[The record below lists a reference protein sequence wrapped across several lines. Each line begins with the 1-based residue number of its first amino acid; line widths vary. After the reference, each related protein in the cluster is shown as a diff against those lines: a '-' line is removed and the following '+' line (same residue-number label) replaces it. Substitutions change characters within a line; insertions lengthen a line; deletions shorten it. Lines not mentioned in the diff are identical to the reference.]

1 MKKLLFLLVI
11 LFFAVLINPEAAQA
25 QTPSSTPSALRA
37 SPNETGLPFIRNYSP
52 KEYGAHAQ
60 NWTIAQDKRGV
71 MYFGNGLGVL
81 EYDGVSW
88 RLLQLPNKS
97 SIRTLALAETG
108 GRLYAGGI
116 GEFGYFQPDRIGQ
129 MRYLS
134 LLDFVPEAQ
143 RHFGDIWTAHAT
155 GEGVYFQ
162 ARERLFRLTPVA
174 GSLEWR
180 VKTWEPQTNFMF
192 TFYLD
197 STLYVHQR
205 GLGLMKMSADSLHL
219 LPGSEPL
226 GNDRMQ
232 VMLPFPDGKKYL
244 LGLFSGK
251 LFTFDGRTFAPFRA
265 DANAATILAN
275 QTLYKGT
282 VLTDGSF
289 VLGTTQNGLAIV
301 NSQGRLLWHLDR
313 ASGLQDNGV
322 FSVHA
327 DRATG
332 QLWLGL
338 DKGIARVEITAPL
351 SHYDAQS
358 GITSAVLAI
367 ARHQGK
373 LYVGTSAGAVWLNPS
388 TSMFQPV
395 YGIGN
400 QTFALLSIGE
410 TLLAAT
416 NDGLYE
422 ITGDRARVVRA
433 SVAGDFQAS
442 AMHLWRQDP
451 RYLFVTLFDGIG
463 VMRRNGE
470 DWVDEGKILGV
481 TEQSYHITESADGSL
496 WLGTS
501 AQGVVRVTFPE
512 GGDALSRIRNARPE
526 QFGAA
531 RGLPEGGAAALSAN
545 GREYFVFLEGIFRFD
560 ENQQRMAPDSTFQ
573 SLSHGGDPNEYRLIT
588 DNRGRLWMSFGQES
602 AVGLPQAD
610 GSYRIEKAPFLP
622 FADVA
627 VAAILPEDNGIV
639 WFGGTEGVIRYDSN
653 LQKDYAAGFSA
664 LIRRVV
670 VGEDSL
676 IFGGM
681 VGTSGTVE
689 TFRRNVSTLAYSHNT
704 LHFEYAAPFFEQ
716 ENKTQYQTFLE
727 GFDKNWSAWH
737 RHTQKEYTNLSEGDY
752 RFRVRAKNIYQHE
765 SQEGVYE
772 FKIQPPWYRTA
783 WAYLFY
789 LLAAGGFVFG
799 LIRIRTRQLEASHR
813 ELEKTVA
820 ERTQEIQQKVNEL
833 AIINSV
839 GSGLA
844 KQLDFQAIVDLVGD
858 KIRDIFKSPTIYIAL
873 HDRKTNLIRFPYY
886 LELDKRIKQ
895 ESFPLGSGLTSQVI
909 KSCQPLLIV
918 ENAERRFAELGA
930 VYVSEDEVPKKSWLG
945 VPILMGEV
953 ATGVITLQDVK
964 EHAYAEADV
973 RLLSTLA
980 SNMGVA
986 LENARLF
993 DETNRLL
1000 KDTEQRNAE
1009 LAVINSV
1016 QEGLVAQMDM
1026 QGIYDL
1032 VGEKMRTIFNAQV
1045 IDIVTYDREANLIE
1059 DRYSY
1064 EKGDTTRLG
1073 PRQPKGFRKHVIE
1086 NRQPLVLNQNMVQA
1100 QHDYDNQV
1108 VIGEPTKSCVFVP
1121 MIAGGEVTGVV
1132 SLQNL
1137 DQENAFPDSD
1147 VRLLTTLANSMSVAL
1162 ENARLFDETNRLLK
1176 ETEQRNAE
1184 LAVINSVQEGL
1195 VAQMDMQGIYDL
1207 VGEKIRDIFDA
1218 QVVIIGTFDHA
1229 AGLELFQYMFEKGE
1243 RYYPEP
1249 RAISGVRTH
1258 LIRTRQ
1264 LVLIN
1269 ENFEQTLADYGG
1281 GRAIPGTEMPKSAV
1295 WIPLTVG
1302 DTVKGYVSLQNID
1315 RENVFSDSDVR
1326 LLTTLANSM
1335 SVALE
1340 NARLFDETN
1349 RLLKETEARAA
1360 ELAIINKVGEGLAQQ
1375 LDFQGII
1382 DLVGDKIAE
1391 VFKAQVVSVSLYDP
1405 KTNTIHHRYVLER
1418 GERFYFDKPNEI
1430 DADRLEIIQT
1440 RKPLV
1445 FGTAEE
1451 MIARTGEEVI
1461 AGEFPKSY
1469 MGVPIILGQEAT
1481 GVVTVQDLDRE
1492 HAFGDSDVRLLETLA
1507 SNMGVALENARLFDE
1522 TKRLLKESEQ
1532 RNAELAVINGVQ
1544 EGLVRELDMQGI
1556 YELVGNR
1563 LTTLFDIQ
1571 VVIIRTFDHDAGME
1585 HWQFA
1590 FEKGERMQSAPRQI
1604 IWANREL
1611 IRTKQPLV
1619 INENYAAT
1627 AQKFGGKGVTVG
1639 KPPKSAV
1646 FMPLLVGDTVKG
1658 SISLQN
1664 VDRENA
1670 FSESDVRLLS
1680 TLANSMS
1687 VALENARLFHETHR
1701 LLADTKQRA
1710 AELATVNSISEAL
1723 ASQLKQDDLIQLVGE
1738 QIRQVFR
1745 ANIVYVALLDKATN
1759 MIHFPYSFG
1768 EDSAPI
1774 ALGEGLTSQIIKTG
1788 KPLLI
1793 NEDVDASYTKLGI
1806 ADTGA
1811 PAESYLGVPIPVGN
1825 EVIGVISAQSSEQ
1838 ENRFTEA
1845 DLRLL
1850 NTIAANV
1857 GVALHNARLFEETQE
1872 ARAAAEEAN
1881 EAKSSFL
1888 STVSHEL
1895 RTPLTSVLGFAKIIK
1910 KRLDEKIFPLVKTE
1924 DNKVKRTV
1932 DQVAENLNVVVAE
1945 GERLTTLINN
1955 VLDLAKIE
1963 AGKIEW
1969 HKETLNV
1976 PEIIERAT
1984 AATASLFDSSG
1995 LKLKKDV
2002 DASLPE
2008 IIGDQDKLIQ
2018 VVINL
2023 ISNAVKFTDKGSV
2036 TCRAKQ
2042 TDGEIVVSIID
2053 TGAGIAPEDQPRV
2066 FEKFKQVGD
2075 TLTNKPKGTGL
2086 GLTISKEIVEHHGGR
2101 IWLKSELGKGSTF
2114 SFALPIKN
2122 TTAHDGELPHVDF
2135 AALMAQLKQR
2145 VQTTAMKSKEGKPS
2159 ILVVDDE
2166 ASIRELLNQELHE
2179 AGYQVRVAA
2188 NGREALEQVR
2198 REPPD
2203 LVILDVMMP
2212 EMNGFDVAAVLK
2224 NDPQTMDIP
2233 ILILSIVQD
2242 KERGFRLG
2250 VDRYLTKPID
2260 TDALLRE
2267 VGSLLQQGKS
2277 HRKVMVVDEEAST
2290 VKSLAEVLQARGYH
2304 VVEAN
2309 GGELMKKAI
2318 SEKPD
2323 IIILNSMLSGKQE
2336 LVKTLRFEKGLEDVL
2351 FLVYQ

>member
-1 MKKLLFLLVI
+1 LDNLKIQPLAIFNHTETTMKKLLLLIVI
-11 LFFAVLINPEAAQA
+11 VCCAGLTNPEPAKA
-25 QTPSSTPSALRA
+25 QTPSAPRSALSELGR
-37 SPNETGLPFIRNYSP
+37 PFLRNFSA
-52 KEYGAHAQ
+52 KEYGAHPQ
-60 NWTIAQDKRGV
+60 NWAIAQDDRGI
-71 MYFGNGLGVL
+71 MYFGNGNGIL

-88 RLLQLPNKS
+88 RKIELPNKS
-97 SIRTLALAETG
+97 LVRALAKAADGRIYVG
-108 GRLYAGGI
+108 GRDDFGYLAPDSLGRMRYVTLLELVTEDNRHFSDIRDVYATAQGIYFVTQTHLFRYRPASGNAVATVKIWKPQTQFLRAFYAHEALYLNQAGIGLMRMVGDSLQLVAGGKRFADEEVYCI
-116 GEFGYFQPDRIGQ
+116 LPFHSGAGQVDERHLLVGTRTQGLFLYDGASFQPYQTETSGF
-129 MRYLS
+129 
-134 LLDFVPEAQ
+134 LL
-143 RHFGDIWTAHAT
+143 
-155 GEGVYFQ
+155 
-162 ARERLFRLTPVA
+162 
-174 GSLEWR
+174 
-180 VKTWEPQTNFMF
+180 TNQ
-192 TFYLD
+192 
-197 STLYVHQR
+197 LYQ
-205 GLGLMKMSADSLHL
+205 GA
-219 LPGSEPL
+219 
-226 GNDRMQ
+226 
-232 VMLPFPDGKKYL
+232 
-244 LGLFSGK
+244 
-251 LFTFDGRTFAPFRA
+251 
-265 DANAATILAN
+265 ILAN
-275 QTLYKGT
+275 GAFALA
-282 VLTDGSF
+282 
-289 VLGTTQNGLAIV
+289 TTRGGLAIMDQ
-301 NSQGRLLWHLDR
+301 QGHLLQHLDR
-313 ASGLQDNGV
+313 SAGLQDNSILFV
-322 FSVHA
+322 YP
-327 DRATG
+327 DREGA
-332 QLWLGL
+332 LWLAL
-338 DKGIARVEITAPL
+338 NN
-351 SHYDAQS
+351 
-358 GITSAVLAI
+358 GITRIEIASPFTFYNEDAAGRPLQVYPAI
-367 ARHQGK
+367 IRHKGT
-373 LYVGTSAGAVWLNPS
+373 LYVATNLGISYLHLQPNEFRPVAGTSGACFS
-388 TSMFQPV
+388 
-395 YGIGN
+395 
-400 QTFALLSIGE
+400 LLPFGKV
-410 TLLAAT
+410 LLAAT
-416 NDGLYE
+416 GDGVYQ
-422 ITGDRARVVRA
+422 IVGDRANVVKP
-433 SVAGDFQAS
+433 SVNRSFS
-442 AMHLWRQDP
+442 TYSLHRSRQDSN
-451 RYLFVTLFDGIG
+451 RVFVGLEDGLASL
-463 VMRRNGE
+463 RWQNGK
-470 DWVDEGKILGV
+470 WIDEGKIPGINETV
-481 TEQSYHITESADGSL
+481 YTIVEAKAGRL
-496 WLGTS
+496 WLGTTG
-501 AQGVVRVTFPE
+501 QGVVQVNFPQSTERE
-512 GGDALSRIRNARPE
+512 GADLKTPAITRFDLRH
-526 QFGAA
+526 
-531 RGLPEGGAAALSAN
+531 GLPRGESLLYETFDG
-545 GREYFVFLEGIFRFD
+545 FVVATSEGIFTFD
-560 ENQQRMAPDSTFQ
+560 AAQQRFFPDSTLDITFT
-573 SLSHGGDPNEYRLIT
+573 GGIREVEQLAPDHLGN
-588 DNRGRLWMSFGQES
+588 LWIGSEEAGEM
-602 AVGLPQAD
+602 AVALRQTG
-610 GSYRIEKAPFLP
+610 GSYVLDRTPFLGIP
-622 FADVA
+622 KATIWGVY
-627 VAAILPEDNGIV
+627 PEANGVV
-639 WFGGTEGVIRYDSN
+639 WFGGPEGLVRYDSN
-653 LQKDYAAGFSA
+653 IKKDYAADFPA
-664 LIRRVV
+664 LIRRVAV
-670 VGEDSL
+670 YSDSV
-676 IFGGM
+676 IFGGADN
-681 VGTSGTVE
+681 GRGGQPSAP
-689 TFRRNVSTLAYSHNT
+689 TLPYSSNA
-704 LHFEYAAPFFEQ
+704 LHFEFATPRFE
-716 ENKTQYQTFLE
+716 NVTRNQYQTYLE
-727 GFDKNWSAWH
+727 GFDKNWSAWSAK
-737 RHTQKEYTNLSEGDY
+737 TEKDYTNLPAGDY
-752 RFRVRAKNIYQHE
+752 HFHVRAKNIYEHE
-765 SQEGVYE
+765 SSEAIYA
-772 FKIQPPWYRTA
+772 FSILPPWYRTA

-789 LLAAGGFVFG
+789 VLAAGGFVIG
-799 LIRIRTRQLEASHR
+799 LVRIRTRQLKVRQR
-813 ELEKTVA
+813 ELEKTVE

-873 HDRKTNLIRFPYY
+873 HDRKTNLIHFPYY
-886 LELDKRIKQ
+886 LELAERIKQ
-895 ESFPLGSGLTSQVI
+895 EPVSLGSGLTSHVI
-909 KSCQPLLIV
+909 KTCQPLLIV
-918 ENAERRFAELGA
+918 ENAERRFTELGA

-964 EHAYAEADV
+964 EHAYTEADV

-980 SNMGVA
+980 ANMGVA

-1032 VGEKMRTIFNAQV
+1032 VGDKIREIFNAQV
-1045 IDIVTYDREANLIE
+1045 FDIVTYDREANLIE
-1059 DRYSY
+1059 DRYAF

-1073 PRQPKGFRKHVIE
+1073 PREPKGFRKHVIE
-1086 NRQPLVLNQNMVQA
+1086 NRQPLVINQDVEQA
-1100 QHDYDNQV
+1100 GREYDNPV
-1108 VIGEPTKSCVFVP
+1108 LIGEIPKSLVFVP

-1137 DQENAFPDSD
+1137 DQENAFP
-1147 VRLLTTLANSMSVAL
+1147 
-1162 ENARLFDETNRLLK
+1162 
-1176 ETEQRNAE
+1176 
-1184 LAVINSVQEGL
+1184 
-1195 VAQMDMQGIYDL
+1195 
-1207 VGEKIRDIFDA
+1207 
-1218 QVVIIGTFDHA
+1218 
-1229 AGLELFQYMFEKGE
+1229 
-1243 RYYPEP
+1243 
-1249 RAISGVRTH
+1249 
-1258 LIRTRQ
+1258 
-1264 LVLIN
+1264 
-1269 ENFEQTLADYGG
+1269 
-1281 GRAIPGTEMPKSAV
+1281 
-1295 WIPLTVG
+1295 
-1302 DTVKGYVSLQNID
+1302 
-1315 RENVFSDSDVR
+1315 DSDVR

-1382 DLVGDKIAE
+1382 DLVGDKIVE
-1391 VFKAQVVSVSLYDP
+1391 VFKAQVVTVSLFDS
-1405 KTNTIHHRYVLER
+1405 KANTIHHRYLIER
-1418 GERFYFDKPNEI
+1418 GQRFLFENPQACDP
-1430 DADRLEIIQT
+1430 DRLEIIQT

-1451 MIARTGEEVI
+1451 MIARTGEEVL

-1532 RNAELAVINGVQ
+1532 RNAELAVINSVQ

-1556 YELVGNR
+1556 YDLVGNR
-1563 LTTLFDIQ
+1563 LCTLFDIQ
-1571 VVIIRTFDHDAGME
+1571 VVIIRTFDHDTGME

-1590 FEKGERMQSAPRQI
+1590 FEKGERMRSAPRPI

-1611 IRTKQPLV
+1611 IRTRQPLV
-1619 INENYAAT
+1619 INENYTET
-1627 AQKFGGKGVTVG
+1627 AHKFGGKGVTVG

-1646 FMPLLVGDTVKG
+1646 FMPMLVGETVKG

-1670 FSESDVRLLS
+1670 FSEPDVRLLS

-1687 VALENARLFHETHR
+1687 VALENARLFHETNR

-1723 ASQLKQDDLIQLVGE
+1723 ASQLNQDDLIQLVGE

-1768 EDSAPI
+1768 EDASPLAF
-1774 ALGEGLTSQIIKTG
+1774 GEGLTSQIIRTG

-1811 PAESYLGVPIPVGN
+1811 PAESYLGVPIPVGS

-1838 ENRFTEA
+1838 ENRFTED

-1850 NTIAANV
+1850 NTIASNV

-1910 KRLDEKIFPLVKTE
+1910 KRLEEKIFPLLKIE
-1924 DNKVKRTV
+1924 DNRTQRTV
-1932 DQVAENLNVVVAE
+1932 DQVAGNLNVVVAE

-1969 HKETLNV
+1969 HMETLNV

-1995 LKLKKDV
+1995 LKLKNDV
-2002 DASLPE
+2002 DTSLPE
-2008 IIGDQDKLIQ
+2008 IVGDQDKMIQ

-2036 TCRAKQ
+2036 TCRAKFHPERSVEGQ
-2042 TDGEIVVSIID
+2042 KNGEIVVSIID
-2053 TGAGIAPEDQPRV
+2053 TGMGIAPEDQPKV

-2075 TLTNKPKGTGL
+2075 TLTDKPKGTGL
-2086 GLTISKEIVEHHGGR
+2086 GLTICKEIVEHHGGR
-2101 IWLKSELGKGSTF
+2101 IWVESEIGVGSTF
-2114 SFALPIKN
+2114 AFALPIKSQ
-2122 TTAHDGELPHVDF
+2122 TEPRPGGELAHVDF
-2135 AALMAQLKQR
+2135 TALMAQLRQR
-2145 VQTTAMKSKEGKPS
+2145 VQTTAMKPKDGKPS

-2166 ASIRELLNQELHE
+2166 ASIRELLNQNLQE
-2179 AGYQVRVAA
+2179 AGYQVRVAS
-2188 NGREALEQVR
+2188 NGREAIEQVR

-2203 LVILDVMMP
+2203 LIILDVMMP

-2224 NDPQTMDIP
+2224 NDPATMHIP
-2233 ILILSIVQD
+2233 ILILSILQD
-2242 KERGFRLG
+2242 RERGFRLG
-2250 VDRYLTKPID
+2250 IDRYLTKPID
-2260 TDALLRE
+2260 TEALFRE

-2277 HRKVMVVDEEAST
+2277 HRKVMVVDEDAST
-2290 VKSLAEVLQARGYH
+2290 VKTLAEVLQTRGYH

-2309 GGELMKKAI
+2309 GPELVQKAV

-2336 LVKTLRFEKGLEDVL
+2336 LVKTLRFEKGLEDVS

>member
-1 MKKLLFLLVI
+1 MKNFIII
-11 LFFAVLINPEAAQA
+11 LAIVYFPAMVASQA
-25 QTPSSTPSALRA
+25 SSALRSTPSALG
-37 SPNETGLPFIRNYSP
+37 STPNEPGLPFIRNYSP

-60 NWTIAQDKRGV
+60 NWTIAQDERGV
-71 MYFGNGLGVL
+71 MYFGNGIGVL

-97 SIRTLALAETG
+97 NIRAMAQDDGSGRIYVG
-108 GRLYAGGI
+108 GLGDL
-116 GEFGYFQPDRIGQ
+116 GYIEPDNIGQ
-129 MRYLS
+129 MRYVS
-134 LLDFVPEAQ
+134 LLPFVPQAV
-143 RHFGDIWTAHAT
+143 RNFGDIWTVHAT

-174 GSLEWR
+174 GSTEWR
-180 VKTWEPQTNFMF
+180 AKAWEPQTNFMF
-192 TFYLD
+192 TFWLD

-205 GLGLMKMSADSLHL
+205 GVGLMKMVADSLHL

-232 VMLPFPDGKKYL
+232 VMLPFPEGKKYL
-244 LGLFSGK
+244 LGLFNGN
-251 LFTFDGRTFAPFRA
+251 LFTFDGRTFTPFRT
-265 DANAATILAN
+265 DASVANILADK
-275 QTLYKGT
+275 TLYKGT
-282 VLTDGSF
+282 ALADGSF
-289 VLGTTQNGLAIV
+289 VLATTQNGLAIV
-301 NSQGRLLWHLDR
+301 DTQGRLLRHLDR
-313 ASGLQDNGV
+313 SSGLQDNGV

-338 DKGIARVEITAPL
+338 DKGISRVEITAPL
-351 SHYDAQS
+351 SRYDAQS

-367 ARHQGK
+367 HRHQGK
-373 LYVGTSAGAVWLNPS
+373 LYVGTSIGAVRLNPA
-388 TSMFQPV
+388 TSIFQPAI
-395 YGIGN
+395 GIGN

-422 ITGDRARVVRA
+422 ITGDRAQVVRA
-433 SVAGDFQAS
+433 SVTGDFQAS

-451 RYLFVTLFDGIG
+451 RYLFVALFDGVG
-463 VMRRNGE
+463 VMRRSGE
-470 DWVDEGKILGV
+470 NWVDEGKIPGV
-481 TEQSYHITESADGSL
+481 TEQSYHIIESANGSL

-501 AQGVVRVTFPE
+501 ARGVVRVTFPE
-512 GGDALSRIRNARPE
+512 GGDGLSRIRNARVE
-526 QFGAA
+526 QFGPAQ
-531 RGLPEGGAAALSAN
+531 GLPEGGVAALRAN
-545 GREYFVFLEGIFRFD
+545 GREYFVSLDGIFRFD
-560 ENQQRMAPDSTFQ
+560 DSQQRLVPDSTFQ
-573 SLSHGGDPNEYRLIT
+573 GVSHGGDPNEYRLIA
-588 DNRGRLWMSFGQES
+588 DNRGRVWMSFGRES
-602 AVGLPQAD
+602 AVGLPQED
-610 GSYRIEKAPFLP
+610 GSYRIQKAPFLP

-639 WFGGTEGVIRYDSN
+639 WFGSTDGVIRYDSN
-653 LQKDYAAGFSA
+653 LQKDYNADFTA

-676 IFGGM
+676 VFGGM
-681 VGTSGTVE
+681 APGGSSSLTGEPRSMPSAL
-689 TFRRNVSTLAYSHNT
+689 RPLLSYSHNT

-727 GFDKNWSAWH
+727 GFDENWSAWH
-737 RHTQKEYTNLSEGDY
+737 RNTQKEYTNLPEGDY
-752 RFRVRAKNIYQHE
+752 RFHVRAKNIYQHE
-765 SQEGVYE
+765 SREGVYA
-772 FKIQPPWYRTA
+772 FKILPPWYQTW

-789 LLAAGGFVFG
+789 VLAAGGFVVG
-799 LIRIRTRQLEASHR
+799 LIRMRTRQLEARHR
-813 ELEKTVA
+813 ELEKTVE
-820 ERTQEIQQKVNEL
+820 ERTQEIQQRM
-833 AIINSV
+833 
-839 GSGLA
+839 
-844 KQLDFQAIVDLVGD
+844 Q
-858 KIRDIFKSPTIYIAL
+858 
-873 HDRKTNLIRFPYY
+873 
-886 LELDKRIKQ
+886 
-895 ESFPLGSGLTSQVI
+895 
-909 KSCQPLLIV
+909 
-918 ENAERRFAELGA
+918 
-930 VYVSEDEVPKKSWLG
+930 
-945 VPILMGEV
+945 
-953 ATGVITLQDVK
+953 
-964 EHAYAEADV
+964 
-973 RLLSTLA
+973 
-980 SNMGVA
+980 
-986 LENARLF
+986 
-993 DETNRLL
+993 
-1000 KDTEQRNAE
+1000 E

-1032 VGEKMRTIFNAQV
+1032 VGDKV
-1045 IDIVTYDREANLIE
+1045 
-1059 DRYSY
+1059 
-1064 EKGDTTRLG
+1064 
-1073 PRQPKGFRKHVIE
+1073 
-1086 NRQPLVLNQNMVQA
+1086 
-1100 QHDYDNQV
+1100 
-1108 VIGEPTKSCVFVP
+1108 
-1121 MIAGGEVTGVV
+1121 
-1132 SLQNL
+1132 
-1137 DQENAFPDSD
+1137 
-1147 VRLLTTLANSMSVAL
+1147 
-1162 ENARLFDETNRLLK
+1162 
-1176 ETEQRNAE
+1176 
-1184 LAVINSVQEGL
+1184 
-1195 VAQMDMQGIYDL
+1195 
-1207 VGEKIRDIFDA
+1207 RDIFDA
-1218 QVVIIGTFDHA
+1218 QVVIISTFDHA
-1229 AGLELFQYMFEKGE
+1229 AGLERFQYMFEKGE

-1249 RAISGVRTH
+1249 RAIASVRSH
-1258 LIRTRQ
+1258 LIRHRQ
-1264 LVLIN
+1264 PILIN
-1269 ENFEQTLADYGG
+1269 QNFDQALVEYGG
-1281 GRAIPGTEMPKSAV
+1281 GAPIPGTEQPKSAV
-1295 WIPLTVG
+1295 WLPLIVG

-1326 LLTTLANSM
+1326 LLTTLANGM

-1349 RLLKETEARAA
+1349 RLLKETAARAA

-1382 DLVGDKIAE
+1382 DLVGDKIVE
-1391 VFKAQVVSVSLYDP
+1391 VFTAQVVTVSLFDP
-1405 KTNTIHHRYVLER
+1405 KATTIHHRYMIER
-1418 GERFYFDKPNEI
+1418 GQRFFLEKPQAC
-1430 DADRLEIIQT
+1430 DPDRLEIIQT

-1451 MIARTGEEVI
+1451 MIVRTGEEVI

-1492 HAFGDSDVRLLETLA
+1492 HAFAESDVRLLETLA

-1522 TKRLLKESEQ
+1522 TKRLLKDTEQ

-1544 EGLVRELDMQGI
+1544 EGLVRELDMQAI

-1563 LTTLFDIQ
+1563 LCTLFDIQ
-1571 VVIIRTFDHDAGME
+1571 VVIIRTFDHDTGME

-1590 FEKGERMQSAPRQI
+1590 FEKGERLQSAPRPFN
-1604 IWANREL
+1604 WANREL
-1611 IRTKQPLV
+1611 IRSRQPML
-1619 INENYAAT
+1619 INENYVET
-1627 AQKFGGKGVTVG
+1627 ARKFGGTGVTVG
-1639 KPPKSAV
+1639 QPPKSAV
-1646 FMPLLVGDTVKG
+1646 FMPLLVGDTIKG

-1687 VALENARLFHETHR
+1687 VALENARLFHETNR
-1701 LLADTKQRA
+1701 LLADAKQRA
-1710 AELATVNSISEAL
+1710 AELATINSISEAL
-1723 ASQLKQDDLIQLVGE
+1723 ASQLNQDDLIQLVGE
-1738 QIRQVFR
+1738 QICQVFR
-1745 ANIVYVALLDKATN
+1745 ANIVYVALFDKATN

-1768 EDSAPI
+1768 EDPAPI
-1774 ALGEGLTSQIIKTG
+1774 TLGEGLTSQIIRTG
-1788 KPLLI
+1788 KSLLI
-1793 NEDVDASYTKLGI
+1793 NEDVEGSITKFGVADA
-1806 ADTGA
+1806 GA
-1811 PAESYLGVPIPVGN
+1811 PAESYLGVPIPVGT
-1825 EVIGVISAQSSEQ
+1825 EVIGVISAQSTEQ
-1838 ENRFTEA
+1838 ENRFTDA

-1850 NTIAANV
+1850 STIAANV

-1910 KRLDEKIFPLVKTE
+1910 KRLDEKIFPLLQTE
-1924 DNKVKRTV
+1924 DKKLKRTV

-1969 HKETLNV
+1969 HKEMLSV

-1984 AATASLFDSSG
+1984 AATSSLFDSSG

-2002 DASLPE
+2002 DAGLPE

-2036 TCRAKQ
+2036 TCRARQ
-2042 TDGEIVVSIID
+2042 ANGEIVVSIID
-2053 TGAGIAPEDQPRV
+2053 TGRGIAAEDQPKV

-2086 GLTISKEIVEHHGGR
+2086 GLTICREIVEHHGGR
-2101 IWLKSELGKGSTF
+2101 IWVESEIGVGSTF
-2114 SFALPIKN
+2114 SFALPIKSQ
-2122 TTAHDGELPHVDF
+2122 ADRDGELAHVDF
-2135 AALMAQLKQR
+2135 TALMAQLKQR
-2145 VQTTAMKSKEGKPS
+2145 VQTTAMKPKNGKPS

-2166 ASIRELLNQELHE
+2166 ASIRELLNQNLQE
-2179 AGYQVRVAA
+2179 AGYDVRVAG

-2224 NDPQTMDIP
+2224 NDPATMDIP

-2242 KERGFRLG
+2242 RERGFRLG

-2260 TDALLRE
+2260 TEALLRE

-2277 HRKVMVVDEEAST
+2277 HRKVMVVDEDAST
-2290 VKSLAEVLQARGYH
+2290 VKTLAEVLQARGYSI
-2304 VVEAN
+2304 VETN
-2309 GGELMKKAI
+2309 GPELVQKAV

>member
-1 MKKLLFLLVI
+1 MSKL
-11 LFFAVLINPEAAQA
+11 
-25 QTPSSTPSALRA
+25 ALR
-37 SPNETGLPFIRNYSP
+37 P
-52 KEYGAHAQ
+52 
-60 NWTIAQDKRGV
+60 
-71 MYFGNGLGVL
+71 
-81 EYDGVSW
+81 
-88 RLLQLPNKS
+88 
-97 SIRTLALAETG
+97 
-108 GRLYAGGI
+108 
-116 GEFGYFQPDRIGQ
+116 
-129 MRYLS
+129 
-134 LLDFVPEAQ
+134 
-143 RHFGDIWTAHAT
+143 
-155 GEGVYFQ
+155 
-162 ARERLFRLTPVA
+162 
-174 GSLEWR
+174 
-180 VKTWEPQTNFMF
+180 
-192 TFYLD
+192 
-197 STLYVHQR
+197 
-205 GLGLMKMSADSLHL
+205 
-219 LPGSEPL
+219 
-226 GNDRMQ
+226 
-232 VMLPFPDGKKYL
+232 
-244 LGLFSGK
+244 
-251 LFTFDGRTFAPFRA
+251 
-265 DANAATILAN
+265 
-275 QTLYKGT
+275 
-282 VLTDGSF
+282 
-289 VLGTTQNGLAIV
+289 
-301 NSQGRLLWHLDR
+301 
-313 ASGLQDNGV
+313 
-322 FSVHA
+322 
-327 DRATG
+327 
-332 QLWLGL
+332 
-338 DKGIARVEITAPL
+338 
-351 SHYDAQS
+351 
-358 GITSAVLAI
+358 
-367 ARHQGK
+367 
-373 LYVGTSAGAVWLNPS
+373 
-388 TSMFQPV
+388 
-395 YGIGN
+395 
-400 QTFALLSIGE
+400 LLS
-410 TLLAAT
+410 
-416 NDGLYE
+416 
-422 ITGDRARVVRA
+422 
-433 SVAGDFQAS
+433 
-442 AMHLWRQDP
+442 
-451 RYLFVTLFDGIG
+451 
-463 VMRRNGE
+463 
-470 DWVDEGKILGV
+470 
-481 TEQSYHITESADGSL
+481 
-496 WLGTS
+496 
-501 AQGVVRVTFPE
+501 
-512 GGDALSRIRNARPE
+512 
-526 QFGAA
+526 
-531 RGLPEGGAAALSAN
+531 
-545 GREYFVFLEGIFRFD
+545 
-560 ENQQRMAPDSTFQ
+560 
-573 SLSHGGDPNEYRLIT
+573 
-588 DNRGRLWMSFGQES
+588 
-602 AVGLPQAD
+602 
-610 GSYRIEKAPFLP
+610 
-622 FADVA
+622 
-627 VAAILPEDNGIV
+627 
-639 WFGGTEGVIRYDSN
+639 
-653 LQKDYAAGFSA
+653 
-664 LIRRVV
+664 
-670 VGEDSL
+670 
-676 IFGGM
+676 
-681 VGTSGTVE
+681 
-689 TFRRNVSTLAYSHNT
+689 YSHNT

-737 RHTQKEYTNLSEGDY
+737 RNTQKEYTNLPEGDY
-752 RFRVRAKNIYQHE
+752 RFHVRAKNIYQHE
-765 SQEGVYE
+765 SQEGVYA
-772 FKIQPPWYRTA
+772 FKILPPWYRSA
-783 WAYLFY
+783 WAYLLY
-789 LLAAGGFVFG
+789 LLAVGGFVFG
-799 LIRIRTRQLEASHR
+799 LVRMRTRQLEARHR
-813 ELEKTVA
+813 ELEKTVE

-873 HDRKTNLIRFPYY
+873 HDRKTNLVHFPYY
-886 LELDKRIKQ
+886 LELAEQIKQ
-895 ESFPLGSGLTSQVI
+895 EPVSLGSGLTSHVI
-909 KSCQPLLIV
+909 KTCQPLLIV
-918 ENAERRFAELGA
+918 ENAEQRFAELGA
-930 VYVSEDEVPKKSWLG
+930 VYVSEDEVPQKSWLG

-964 EHAYAEADV
+964 EHAYSEADV

-980 SNMGVA
+980 ANMGVA

-993 DETNRLL
+993 DETTRLL

-1032 VGEKMRTIFNAQV
+1032 VGDKIRTIFNAQV

-1059 DRYSY
+1059 DRYAF

-1073 PRQPKGFRKHVIE
+1073 PREPKGFRKHVIE
-1086 NRQPLVLNQNMVQA
+1086 NRQPLVLNQNIEQA
-1100 QHDYDNQV
+1100 QRDYDNQV

-1132 SLQNL
+1132 SLQNV
-1137 DQENAFPDSD
+1137 DQENAFP
-1147 VRLLTTLANSMSVAL
+1147 
-1162 ENARLFDETNRLLK
+1162 
-1176 ETEQRNAE
+1176 
-1184 LAVINSVQEGL
+1184 
-1195 VAQMDMQGIYDL
+1195 
-1207 VGEKIRDIFDA
+1207 
-1218 QVVIIGTFDHA
+1218 
-1229 AGLELFQYMFEKGE
+1229 
-1243 RYYPEP
+1243 
-1249 RAISGVRTH
+1249 
-1258 LIRTRQ
+1258 
-1264 LVLIN
+1264 
-1269 ENFEQTLADYGG
+1269 
-1281 GRAIPGTEMPKSAV
+1281 
-1295 WIPLTVG
+1295 
-1302 DTVKGYVSLQNID
+1302 
-1315 RENVFSDSDVR
+1315 DSDVR

-1382 DLVGDKIAE
+1382 DLVGDKIVE
-1391 VFKAQVVSVSLYDP
+1391 VFKAQVVTVSLFDP
-1405 KTNTIHHRYVLER
+1405 KAETIHHRYVLER
-1418 GERFYFDKPNEI
+1418 GERFYFDKSQAC
-1430 DADRLEIIQT
+1430 DHDRLEIIQT

-1451 MIARTGEEVI
+1451 MIARTGEEVL

-1492 HAFGDSDVRLLETLA
+1492 HAFGESDVRLLATLA

-1556 YELVGNR
+1556 YDLVGNR
-1563 LTTLFDIQ
+1563 LCTLFDIQ
-1571 VVIIRTFDHDAGME
+1571 VVIIRTFDHDTGLE

-1590 FEKGERMQSAPRQI
+1590 FEKGERIQSASRPI

-1611 IRTKQPLV
+1611 IRTRQPLV
-1619 INENYAAT
+1619 INENYAET
-1627 AQKFGGKGVTVG
+1627 AHKFGGKGVTVG

-1646 FMPLLVGDTVKG
+1646 FMPLLVGDIVKG

-1670 FSESDVRLLS
+1670 FSESDVRLLA

-1687 VALENARLFHETHR
+1687 VALENARLFHETNR

-1710 AELATVNSISEAL
+1710 AELATVNSIREAL
-1723 ASQLKQDDLIQLVGE
+1723 ASQLNQDELIQLVGE

-1745 ANIVYVALLDKATN
+1745 ANIVDVALFDKATN

-1768 EDSAPI
+1768 EDAAPM
-1774 ALGEGLTSQIIKTG
+1774 AFGEGLTSQIIKTG

-1811 PAESYLGVPIPVGN
+1811 PAESYLSVPIPVGN

-1910 KRLDEKIFPLVKTE
+1910 KRLDEKIFPLLQINDT
-1924 DNKVKRTV
+1924 KVKRTV

-1969 HKETLNV
+1969 HMEKLSV
-1976 PEIIERAT
+1976 PDIIERAT
-1984 AATASLFDSSG
+1984 AATSSLFDSSG
-1995 LKLKKDV
+1995 LKLKKDI
-2002 DASLPE
+2002 DTSLPE
-2008 IIGDQDKLIQ
+2008 IVGDQDKLIQ

-2042 TDGEIVVSIID
+2042 TNGEIVISIID
-2053 TGAGIAPEDQPRV
+2053 TGMGIAPEDQPKV

-2086 GLTISKEIVEHHGGR
+2086 GLTISKEIIEHHGGR
-2101 IWLKSELGKGSTF
+2101 IWVESEIGVGSTF
-2114 SFALPIKN
+2114 SFALPIKSQ
-2122 TTAHDGELPHVDF
+2122 TGRDGELAHVDF

-2145 VQTTAMKSKEGKPS
+2145 VQTTTMKSKNGKPS

-2166 ASIRELLNQELHE
+2166 ASIRELLNQNLQE
-2179 AGYQVRVAA
+2179 AGYQVRVAT

-2198 REPPD
+2198 HEHPD
-2203 LVILDVMMP
+2203 LIILDVMMP

-2224 NDPQTMDIP
+2224 NDPATMDIP

-2242 KERGFRLG
+2242 RERGFRLG
-2250 VDRYLTKPID
+2250 IDRYLTKPID
-2260 TDALLRE
+2260 TEALFRE

-2277 HRKVMVVDEEAST
+2277 HRKVMVVDEDAST
-2290 VKSLAEVLQARGYH
+2290 VKTLAEVLQARGYH

-2309 GGELMKKAI
+2309 GPELVQKAV

-2323 IIILNSMLSGKQE
+2323 IIILNSMLSGKHE

-2351 FLVYQ
+2351 FKDEKQKLSRKAAKAQRNRKEKPSESLMVQTVLSIKNELRKSERRKLP

>member
-1 MKKLLFLLVI
+1 MKKLLCPLVI
-11 LFFAVLINPEAAQA
+11 VFFAGLTNPAPAKAQ
-25 QTPSSTPSALRA
+25 TPSALRA
-37 SPNETGLPFIRNYSP
+37 PRNEVGRPLITTYRSNEI
-52 KEYGAHAQ
+52 GADPQSWAFV
-60 NWTIAQDKRGV
+60 QDQRGV
-71 MYFGNGLGVL
+71 MYIGTAPGVMEFDGASWRIIPVANKTFARSLAIDGNGRIYVGASADFGYLAPDSVGELRYVSLLPHVTEAQRRFNYVWTTIATPQGVYFQTR
-81 EYDGVSW
+81 E
-88 RLLQLPNKS
+88 RIFRFTPEAPN
-97 SIRTLALAETG
+97 TG
-108 GRLYAGGI
+108 QEKWQVKI
-116 GEFGYFQPDRIGQ
+116 WEPSGEFGYAFWRNGIYYVQQ
-129 MRYLS
+129 N
-134 LLDFVPEAQ
+134 
-143 RHFGDIWTAHAT
+143 
-155 GEGVYFQ
+155 GV
-162 ARERLFRLTPVA
+162 
-174 GSLEWR
+174 
-180 VKTWEPQTNFMF
+180 
-192 TFYLD
+192 
-197 STLYVHQR
+197 
-205 GLGLMKMSADSLHL
+205 GLMKMIADSLHL
-219 LPGSEPL
+219 LPGGEQFKD
-226 GNDRMQ
+226 DRLQ
-232 VMLPFPDGKKYL
+232 VMLPFSRDEDGSEAETYL
-244 LGLFSGK
+244 LGTFNRGFFL
-251 LFTFDGRTFAPFRA
+251 FDGRAFRPFKTEIDDFLRNSTIYDAVVLPNGNYGLGTLNSGFVMMDRQGRALQYLNTIVGVPSNTITAVFADR
-265 DANAATILAN
+265 
-275 QTLYKGT
+275 QGT
-282 VLTDGSF
+282 VWLAPEGGITVMETPSPLSLFDAASGLLGGVYYILRHQGIIYVAGATGVFYLDAASSTFKPVSGVEAGNFQAFHLLAVGDELLAAVSGLYRIDGSRAAPIIKNVALSFSAQQLHLSKLDSNLIF
-289 VLGTTQNGLAIV
+289 VALTNGLAAIRRDPSRSIDWKV
-301 NSQGRLLWHLDR
+301 ETQ
-313 ASGLQDNGV
+313 
-322 FSVHA
+322 FP
-327 DRATG
+327 
-332 QLWLGL
+332 
-338 DKGIARVEITAPL
+338 EITSYISYIVEP
-351 SHYDAQS
+351 
-358 GITSAVLAI
+358 
-367 ARHQGK
+367 
-373 LYVGTSAGAVWLNPS
+373 
-388 TSMFQPV
+388 QP
-395 YGIGN
+395 
-400 QTFALLSIGE
+400 GE
-410 TLLAAT
+410 
-416 NDGLYE
+416 
-422 ITGDRARVVRA
+422 
-433 SVAGDFQAS
+433 
-442 AMHLWRQDP
+442 
-451 RYLFVTLFDGIG
+451 
-463 VMRRNGE
+463 
-470 DWVDEGKILGV
+470 
-481 TEQSYHITESADGSL
+481 L
-496 WLGTS
+496 WLGTGNS
-501 AQGVVRVTFPE
+501 GVYRVRF
-512 GGDALSRIRNARPE
+512 N
-526 QFGAA
+526 GAA
-531 RGLPEGGAAALSAN
+531 LENPQIEHFDSRQGLSNDGGVLVFMAA
-545 GREYFVFLEGIFRFD
+545 GRAVFITTDDVFRFD
-560 ENQQRMAPDSTFQ
+560 ESRQRFEPDSLLRVVEFGN
-573 SLSHGGDPNEYRLIT
+573 SSSASGVREDHHGNIWVNFGKEVALLRRQPDGAYRT
-588 DNRGRLWMSFGQES
+588 
-602 AVGLPQAD
+602 
-610 GSYRIEKAPFLP
+610 EKTPFLR
-622 FADVA
+622 FADI
-627 VAAILPEDNGIV
+627 AITQIYPEENGTI
-639 WFGGTEGVIRYDSN
+639 WFGSTEKLLRYDPTI
-653 LQKDYAAGFSA
+653 QKNYTAEYPA
-664 LIRRVV
+664 LIRRVT

-676 IFGGM
+676 IYGGAPAEM
-681 VGTSGTVE
+681 
-689 TFRRNVSTLAYSHNT
+689 FRRNVSTLPYVHNA
-704 LHFEYAAPFFEQ
+704 LRFEFAATSYDNPRE
-716 ENKTQYQTFLE
+716 TQYQSMLQ
-727 GFDKNWSAWH
+727 GFDNHWSNWS
-737 RHTQKEYTNLSEGDY
+737 KENKRDYTNLPAGDY
-752 RFRVRAKNIYQHE
+752 RFRVKARNIYQHE
-765 SQEGVYE
+765 SSEAVYE
-772 FKIQPPWYRTA
+772 FKILPPWYRTA
-783 WAYLFY
+783 WAYLLY

-813 ELEKTVA
+813 ELEKTVE
-820 ERTQEIQQKVNEL
+820 ERTHEIQQKANEL

-839 GSGLA
+839 GEAMA
-844 KQLDFQAIVDLVGD
+844 KQLDVQTVTRIVGD
-858 KIRDIFKSPTIYIAL
+858 KVREIFKAEAAEILLLEAN
-873 HDRKTNLIRFPYY
+873 TNFIHVPYSY
-886 LELDKRIKQ
+886 YRGYQ
-895 ESFPLGSGLTSQVI
+895 QVAPFPLGEGLTSKI
-909 KSCQPLLIV
+909 LKSRKPMTHGTLQ
-918 ENAERRFAELGA
+918 EARELGA
-930 VYVSEDEVPKKSWLG
+930 IILTEDEATESYMG
-945 VPILMGEV
+945 VPIVVGEK
-953 ATGVITLQDVK
+953 ALGVVSVQSYK
-964 EHAYAEADV
+964 PHAYDENSV
-973 RLLSTLA
+973 RLLSTLS

-986 LENARLF
+986 IENARLF
-993 DETNRLL
+993 DETKRLL

-1032 VGEKMRTIFNAQV
+1032 VGEKMREIFNAQV
-1045 IDIVTYDREANLIE
+1045 IDIVTYDPQANLIE
-1059 DRYSY
+1059 DRYSF
-1064 EKGDTTRLG
+1064 EKGDMTRLG
-1073 PRQPKGFRKHVIE
+1073 PRPPKGFRKYVIE
-1086 NRQPLVLNQNMVQA
+1086 NRQPLVLNQNMAQA
-1100 QHDYDNQV
+1100 MREYDNQV

-1132 SLQNL
+1132 SLQNV

-1147 VRLLTTLANSMSVAL
+1147 VRLL
-1162 ENARLFDETNRLLK
+1162 
-1176 ETEQRNAE
+1176 
-1184 LAVINSVQEGL
+1184 
-1195 VAQMDMQGIYDL
+1195 
-1207 VGEKIRDIFDA
+1207 
-1218 QVVIIGTFDHA
+1218 
-1229 AGLELFQYMFEKGE
+1229 
-1243 RYYPEP
+1243 
-1249 RAISGVRTH
+1249 
-1258 LIRTRQ
+1258 
-1264 LVLIN
+1264 
-1269 ENFEQTLADYGG
+1269 QTL
-1281 GRAIPGTEMPKSAV
+1281 V
-1295 WIPLTVG
+1295 
-1302 DTVKGYVSLQNID
+1302 
-1315 RENVFSDSDVR
+1315 
-1326 LLTTLANSM
+1326 NSM

-1382 DLVGDKIAE
+1382 DLVGDKIVE
-1391 VFKAQVVSVSLYDP
+1391 VFKAQVVSVSLYYP

-1418 GERFYFDKPNEI
+1418 GERFYFDKPHEI

-1492 HAFGDSDVRLLETLA
+1492 HAFGDSEVRLLETLA

-1532 RNAELAVINGVQ
+1532 RNAELAVINSVQ

-1571 VVIIRTFDHDAGME
+1571 VVIIRTFDLDAGME

-1590 FEKGERMQSAPRQI
+1590 FEKGERMQSAPRPI

-1619 INENYAAT
+1619 INENYSAT
-1627 AQKFGGKGVTVG
+1627 AQSFGGKGVTVG
-1639 KPPKSAV
+1639 QPPKSAV
-1646 FMPLLVGDTVKG
+1646 FMPLLVGDAVKG

-1687 VALENARLFHETHR
+1687 VALENARLFHETNR

-1710 AELATVNSISEAL
+1710 AELATINSISEAL

-1774 ALGEGLTSQIIKTG
+1774 LLGEGLTSQIIKTG

-1793 NEDVDASYTKLGI
+1793 NEDVDASYEKLGI
-1806 ADTGA
+1806 DDVGA
-1811 PAESYLGVPIPVGN
+1811 EAASYLGVPIPVGN

-1872 ARAAAEEAN
+1872 ARAVAEEAN

-1910 KRLDEKIFPLVKTE
+1910 KRLDEKIFPLVNVE
-1924 DNKVKRTV
+1924 DSKVKRTV

-1969 HKETLNV
+1969 HMEKLSV

-1984 AATASLFDSSG
+1984 AATASLFESSG
-1995 LKLKKDV
+1995 LKLKKEV
-2002 DASLPE
+2002 QAGLPE
-2008 IIGDQDKLIQ
+2008 IVGDQDKLIQ

-2036 TCRAKQ
+2036 TCRAKEAN
-2042 TDGEIVVSIID
+2042 GEIVISIID
-2053 TGAGIAPEDQPRV
+2053 TGMGIAPEDQPKV

-2101 IWLKSELGKGSTF
+2101 IWVESKLGKGSVF
-2114 SFALPIKN
+2114 SFTLPIK
-2122 TTAHDGELPHVDF
+2122 TETERDGELAHVDF

-2145 VQTTAMKSKEGKPS
+2145 VQTTAMKSKNGKPS
-2159 ILVVDDE
+2159 ILVVDDD
-2166 ASIRELLNQELHE
+2166 ASIRELLNQNLHE
-2179 AGYQVRVAA
+2179 AGYQVRTAS

-2203 LVILDVMMP
+2203 LIILDVMMP

-2224 NDPQTMDIP
+2224 NDPVTMDIP

-2242 KERGFRLG
+2242 RERGFRLG

-2260 TDALLRE
+2260 TDALFRE

-2277 HRKVMVVDEEAST
+2277 HRKVMVVDEDAST
-2290 VKSLAEVLQARGYH
+2290 VKTLAEVLQARGYH

-2309 GGELMKKAI
+2309 GPELVQKAV

-2323 IIILNSMLSGKQE
+2323 IIILNSMLSAKQE